1 MRRAARA
8 APIASVSEPPNHLA
22 LAHVEEWSA
31 SSRSPRCISPK
42 PNPCTRTL
50 NLTLSQPT
58 GMLRGQSST
67 TLHSAHAAALSRH
80 ASATPLRRL
89 YSPRLSRLR
98 RHDRFCRCL
107 LRLLWPWCR
116 LCDFPATPLTH
127 VRAASSL
134 RLLRNTPA
142 MPLRWPYA
150 RDCNPYPTDYRLTAL
165 RRLWAGSSADD
176 INRLQRLAR
185 LQGVL

>member
-1 MRRAARA
+1 M
-8 APIASVSEPPNHLA
+8 
-22 LAHVEEWSA
+22 
-31 SSRSPRCISPK
+31 
-42 PNPCTRTL
+42 L
-50 NLTLSQPT
+50 NQTHSQPT

-80 ASATPLRRL
+80 ASATPLRCL
-89 YSPRLSRLR
+89 DSPRLSRLR

-176 INRLQRLAR
+176 INPLQRLAR
-185 LQGVL
+185 LQGGALAHGTPPSEDDQCALLLLLGPGTEDRS